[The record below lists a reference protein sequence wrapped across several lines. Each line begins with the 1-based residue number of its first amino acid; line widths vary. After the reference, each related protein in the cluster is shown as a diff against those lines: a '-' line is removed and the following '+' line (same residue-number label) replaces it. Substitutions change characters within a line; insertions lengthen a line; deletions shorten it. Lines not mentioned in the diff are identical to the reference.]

1 MEKLAFAH
9 ASDIIIAS
17 ASNSIDGD
25 GDSFAHYGKALMSS
39 SVDKQQE
46 LGVGVGG
53 THVNESSQLQESIE
67 GSMLSMQPKE
77 MLTIGFAEDSIRQSH
92 GTGIALLRP
101 DSPQNDTNFNLTDHD
116 PLYRIMC
123 HESERDVKREQML
136 KMLKDYEKE
145 KAASTGE
152 SRRVSAEL
160 VATST
165 EIIRSYEVS
174 KLRSFLV
181 LPSRMWVT
189 VRVTYYF
196 IICYASM
203 VKEGL
208 VIEGPS
214 PFTTKGMPQLSS
226 AKDEIKKVNF
236 MTATADYS
244 SSQSDN
250 LVRPPTSNSKSNGKE
265 SEGRDQGTKKKG
277 KRMFG
282 GKEDFITAI
291 KTVGLTDKYPEPPQ
305 LPRVDNYAHKDCSEE
320 EYRDVLQAKVS
331 MHSFWGLVS
340 RECDKHGINLD
351 NALELFSWE
360 LVKNLMGMKDE
371 FAYALYMIEDGGA
384 FEDDEMQSDFYSRFP
399 ESRLG
404 QLREATRHQ
413 SFNPAV
419 LAMLN
424 PPAARLCAWA
434 RRVVAGIYSVKQAS
448 MRIPLSVPQSVM
460 SVPGNSVDGLSAS
473 SEPSYFND
481 SQSLEERAS
490 FHSTGTATTGS
501 LMAKLNIG
509 ANTSIQR
516 LEQIVAYRPVASS
529 SQSSLA
535 MNRVVVCV
543 DGSTSTHSSFLVA
556 MALGRPLDCITILAV
571 RKPNMYGGGFGGPA
585 ALSSLRSHYQSLV
598 HNFSNS
604 PSHRVFLPHELV
616 ATVSTPGASVRK
628 PKSVTVSFSSVISSS
643 HDIEPQSSEN
653 GEPSGL
659 PPPAIS
665 NFSSSLVKAAQE
677 AEGVEGIMLRSITTS
692 ADMCIVGMGWG
703 RGLMSS
709 ESVARVSSAMA
720 ARSKP
725 LALVIASP
733 LMPRTLSP
741 TRGASSNN
749 DKPLYKEQA
758 TMSFT
763 PSRFLVCV
771 RNSASSRAAF
781 LLTRSLAKPCDL
793 VFLIHL
799 SVSHPSSK
807 TDPANVAHSLVSEY
821 KKLGHNLHVEP
832 LNLSRGLSRSQKR
845 KIIAT
850 QLRRTAAVFEP
861 TFVVLGSSSAA
872 AHKIVCGPSIEDGG
886 AGPAIETRGAQPGA
900 SFLEEDSEK
909 GNAAKGSESLT
920 EEVVVGGGGL
930 DDLHALAPPSFS
942 YILAVNN
949 SSS

>member
-1 MEKLAFAH
+1 
-9 ASDIIIAS
+9 
-17 ASNSIDGD
+17 
-25 GDSFAHYGKALMSS
+25 
-39 SVDKQQE
+39 
-46 LGVGVGG
+46 
-53 THVNESSQLQESIE
+53 
-67 GSMLSMQPKE
+67 
-77 MLTIGFAEDSIRQSH
+77 
-92 GTGIALLRP
+92 
-101 DSPQNDTNFNLTDHD
+101 
-116 PLYRIMC
+116 
-123 HESERDVKREQML
+123 
-136 KMLKDYEKE
+136 
-145 KAASTGE
+145 
-152 SRRVSAEL
+152 
-160 VATST
+160 
-165 EIIRSYEVS
+165 
-174 KLRSFLV
+174 
-181 LPSRMWVT
+181 
-189 VRVTYYF
+189 
-196 IICYASM
+196 M

-208 VIEGPS
+208 VVEGPS
-214 PFTTKGMPQLSS
+214 PFTTTGVPQLSS

-236 MTATADYS
+236 MTASGDYS

-250 LVRPPTSNSKSNGKE
+250 LVRPTPSNSKSKGKE
-265 SEGRDQGTKKKG
+265 SEGKDRGSKKKG

-399 ESRLG
+399 ESQLR

-419 LAMLN
+419 LAMLS

-448 MRIPLSVPQSVM
+448 MRIPLSVPQSVIA
-460 SVPGNSVDGLSAS
+460 VPGTNPIEGLDAMSAS
-473 SEPSYFND
+473 REPSYFND
-481 SQSLEERAS
+481 SESLEERAS
-490 FHSTGTATTGS
+490 FHSTGSATTGS
-501 LMAKLNIG
+501 LMANLNIG
-509 ANTSIQR
+509 ANTSMQR
-516 LEQIVAYRPVASS
+516 LEQVVAYRPVAAS

-543 DGSTSTHSSFLVA
+543 DGSASTHSSFLVA
-556 MALGRPLDCITILAV
+556 MALGRPLDGITILAV
-571 RKPNMYGGGFGGPA
+571 RKPNMYGGGVGGPA

-643 HDIEPQSSEN
+643 HDHDVEPQSSEN
-653 GEPSGL
+653 GEPHSL

-725 LALVIASP
+725 LALVLASP

-741 TRGASSNN
+741 TRGVLSNN

-807 TDPANVAHSLVSEY
+807 TDPANVAHSLVGEY

-832 LNLSRGLSRSQKR
+832 LTLSRGLSRLQKR

-886 AGPAIETRGAQPGA
+886 AGPAIETRGAQLGA

-909 GNAAKGSESLT
+909 GNAAKGSETLT
-920 EEVVVGGGGL
+920 EEVVVGGGGIE
-930 DDLHALAPPSFS
+930 DLHALAPPSFS
-942 YILAVNN
+942 YILAVSN